1 MIGADVPPRRLRPQW
16 LSGVEDTGGAS
27 EGLEAVQQVKVEE
40 LGGPAFVPNFDGAGW
55 DPLWL
60 PVVASETEFFVAG
73 MAGFGDMVKIPLPHH
88 SSGEPH
94 PPLPCGE
101 RPASKAGGASAALA
115 LRDGMHDWF
124 VIAAAVAAM
133 VLAFMCCCHR
143 RIRPRPP
150 PPAQEESERPLLVER
165 PSAPSVPAP
174 PPPASSWR
182 LATPLWGGRCDEEA
196 PGARRDVSVWTGEPH
211 ESSSEYVTVT
221 FVVPGS

>member
-1 MIGADVPPRRLRPQW
+1 MIEEGGGAGVIGADVPPRRLRPQW

-60 PVVASETEFFVAG
+60 PVVASETELFVAG

-101 RPASKAGGASAALA
+101 RPASPAGGS
-115 LRDGMHDWF
+115 
-124 VIAAAVAAM
+124 
-133 VLAFMCCCHR
+133 
-143 RIRPRPP
+143 PP
-150 PPAQEESERPLLVER
+150 PSGGGGATRRRPGLGATS
-165 PSAPSVPAP
+165 PSG
-174 PPPASSWR
+174 PAS
-182 LATPLWGGRCDEEA
+182 LT
-196 PGARRDVSVWTGEPH
+196 
-211 ESSSEYVTVT
+211 
-221 FVVPGS
+221 